1 MPAAGSTGPSTR
13 TIVRVFLT
21 VVLVAAV
28 LYFLYLIRS
37 VVGEVAIAVFLSVAL
52 GPAVDFFVRHRVP
65 RIMAILLTY
74 LCMAGAIVGVGLL
87 VVPPVVNQ
95 VNSLA
100 DKLPTYID
108 DIRNNETLR
117 KYDQRYH
124 ITKKLEDQASQLP
137 SKLGDAA
144 GALQSVTVG
153 VFSALV
159 KLITVLTM
167 TFFLLLDGGR
177 LFRWL
182 VGTLRPEREERI
194 RRVAFDVYDAVS
206 GYVAGNLMISLLAG
220 LVTYFTLL
228 ILGVPFAVPLAILMA
243 FLDLI
248 PLVGATIGALAIGI
262 VTLFN
267 DFPTS
272 TIVWAIVSV
281 VYQQIEN
288 NVVQPVVYRKTVDVH
303 PLLVIVA
310 ILIGAS
316 LVGVLGA
323 LVAIPVAAA
332 VQIVVRDAWRQR
344 EPGSLLEAVA
354 PNGVDGAP
362 PAEGG
367 APPTPPP

>member
-1 MPAAGSTGPSTR
+1 MPAAGSSGPSTR

-21 VVLVAAV
+21 VVVVAAA
-28 LYFLYLIRS
+28 LYFLYLIRT
-37 VVGEVAIAVFLSVAL
+37 VVGEVAIAVFLAIAL
-52 GPAVDFFVRHRVP
+52 GPAVDFFARRKVP
-65 RIMAILLTY
+65 RPLAILLTY

-87 VVPPVVNQ
+87 VVPPVVRQ

-100 DKLPTYID
+100 DKLPDYID
-108 DIRNNETLR
+108 DIRNNDTLR

-124 ITKKLEDQASQLP
+124 ITKKLEEQASQLP

-182 VGTLRPEREERI
+182 VGTLRPEREERM
-194 RRVAFDVYDAVS
+194 RGVAFDVYDAVS
-206 GYVAGNLMISLLAG
+206 GYVAGNLVISLLAG
-220 LVTYFTLL
+220 LVTYVTLL
-228 ILGVPFAVPLAILMA
+228 ILGVPFAVPLSVLMA

-248 PLVGATIGALAIGI
+248 PLVGATLGALAIGI

-272 TIVWAIVSV
+272 TIVWAIVSI
-281 VYQQIEN
+281 VYQQVEN
-288 NVVQPVVYRKTVDVH
+288 NVIQPVVYRKTVDVH

-332 VQIVVRDAWRQR
+332 VQIVIRDMWKRR

-354 PNGVDGAP
+354 PNGGDEPAP
-362 PAEGG
+362 E